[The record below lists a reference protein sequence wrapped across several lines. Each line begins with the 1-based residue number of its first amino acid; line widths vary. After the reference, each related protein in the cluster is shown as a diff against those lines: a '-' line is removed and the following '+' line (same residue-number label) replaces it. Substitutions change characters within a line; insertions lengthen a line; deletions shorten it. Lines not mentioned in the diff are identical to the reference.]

1 MIQRIQTLYLFLA
14 LILMLWFIFSPI
26 FGIFD
31 SEYGKYLF
39 YSYGFYKIEEL
50 KKISLM
56 SSIPLIS
63 LLFLITILIFITIFL
78 FKNRILQMRICI
90 FNMLLLIGSIFLI
103 LYYYKKAINKIQL
116 DFLQY
121 KFPAIFPLI
130 VFILI
135 YLAFRAIRKDEILV
149 QSANR
154 LR

>member
-1 MIQRIQTLYLFLA
+1 
-14 LILMLWFIFSPI
+14 
-26 FGIFD
+26 
-31 SEYGKYLF
+31 
-39 YSYGFYKIEEL
+39 
-50 KKISLM
+50 LM